1 MIIKDLKKDLFTI
14 PNMLSLF
21 RLLLVPVYISI
32 YLNATESY
40 HYYIAGGILAVSC
53 MTDMIDGK
61 IARKFN
67 MHSVIGQVLDPI
79 ADKVTQFALI
89 VCLAI
94 RYAILWAVIVL
105 FVIKEVY
112 QFIAMAVAAKKGKM
126 LRGALMSGKIC
137 TTILFVSLI
146 AMIVFPEIPEN
157 IVNIMVYVDIG
168 VLTIAFIDYVLVYF
182 RKGPMIVD
190 IDPDAKK

>member
-146 AMIVFPEIPEN
+146 AMIVFPDIPEN
-157 IVNIMVYVDIG
+157 IVNIMVYVDIV

-190 IDPDAKK
+190 IDPDAK

>member
-94 RYAILWAVIVL
+94 RYAILWTVIVL
-105 FVIKEVY
+105 FVIKEIY

-146 AMIVFPEIPEN
+146 AMIVFPDIPEN
-157 IVNIMVYVDIG
+157 IVNIMVYVDIA

-190 IDPDAKK
+190 IDPDAN